1 MNVEAE
7 FKNRVECW
15 AGRLKVSPTQIR
27 LQSMRRKWAS
37 CSTFGRLT
45 FCRDLLQHPS
55 DFQDYVIVH
64 ELLHMR
70 IPNHGKL
77 FNATLKMYLG
87 GNAWS
92 GSAGVRAYTANAE
105 ARGSR
110 KSRLPHDPLQ
120 AGLAKLGV

>member
-1 MNVEAE
+1 MH
-7 FKNRVECW
+7 W

-27 LQSMRRKWAS
+27 LQCMRRKWAS

-77 FNATLKMYLG
+77 FNASLKIYLG
-87 GNAWS
+87 GNTWA
-92 GSAGVRAYTANAE
+92 GSAGVRAYTTNAE
-105 ARGSR
+105 AGGSR
-110 KSRLPHDPLQ
+110 TSNPLHDPSR
-120 AGLAKLGV
+120 AGLAKLGA

>member
-7 FKNRVECW
+7 FRSRVIHW

-27 LQSMRRKWAS
+27 LQCMRRKWAS

-64 ELLHMR
+64 ELAHL
-70 IPNHGKL
+70 IEPNHGKRFKAL
-77 FNATLKMYLG
+77 VNRYPLAERAIGFLMASERLEAK
-87 GNAWS
+87 
-92 GSAGVRAYTANAE
+92 GS
-105 ARGSR
+105 
-110 KSRLPHDPLQ
+110 
-120 AGLAKLGV
+120 